1 MERIL
6 SVPDIFPQKYSDI
19 IQKYI
24 KRLNT
29 ILSEYDAVIF
39 MARKAICFYDSLIM
53 QKEISKTPNCC
64 IMSSRVLEYNV
75 LKRFIGKKV
84 ALIDDVVVKGTSITT
99 AMDNLEETGIEPDIK
114 VEENSETERDD
125 QLQKA
130 IDTLSEE

>member
-64 IMSSRVLEYNV
+64 IMSRAC
-75 LKRFIGKKV
+75 LKNF
-84 ALIDDVVVKGTSITT
+84 L
-99 AMDNLEETGIEPDIK
+99 LW
-114 VEENSETERDD
+114 
-125 QLQKA
+125 LF
-130 IDTLSEE
+130 